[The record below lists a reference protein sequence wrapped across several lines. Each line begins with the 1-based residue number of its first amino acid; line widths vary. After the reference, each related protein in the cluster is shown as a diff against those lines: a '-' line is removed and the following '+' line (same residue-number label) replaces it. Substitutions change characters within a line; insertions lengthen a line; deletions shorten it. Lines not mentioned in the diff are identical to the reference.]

1 MAKKSTIHR
10 AEQYAEDV
18 RNGKVIACHWVKQA
32 VERYYNDLDQ
42 AIDKGWVFSRQHA
55 ERAINFIEH
64 LRHVKGK
71 WAGEYLKLEPWQC
84 FIVWNIFGW
93 LMAGSKSRRF
103 TEAYVE
109 LARKNG
115 KSTLAAGIALYLE
128 FADKEMGAE
137 VYSVA
142 TTRDQARI
150 CFKYAQDMVRFSDLK
165 KYALVTRDAIVY
177 EPLGC
182 SYKPLSSDARNLD
195 GCHSHGVIVDEYH
208 AHRTDEVYDVM
219 QTSMGARQQ
228 PLMLIIT
235 TAGLNTSVPCYAY
248 RKTMTKVLDGSLDA
262 DRNFAIIYTLDDPEE
277 VDDPAMWVKANPCYG
292 ISLSEE
298 WLGDQYDK
306 MKREPSK
313 IANIMTKSFNVW
325 MDAPTVWIPDA
336 MWSEMESVVPID
348 DLDGKECTGALDLG
362 AVNDYC
368 SVVLKFNVNGRHQFL
383 WRFYIPEDK
392 YRQRYAMQ
400 RENANIEEWVRKGH
414 LIVTPGNVTDYD
426 YIVADIAELGKKYKI
441 STIAY
446 DPWNSSSIVPKLVDI
461 GAQMNPFTQTIGNYA
476 MPTKEFERLVGL
488 GVIDH
493 YDNPI
498 ARWML
503 SNVVIREDV
512 NGNKRPDKAKSSEKI
527 DGIVAAIMALGQAM
541 SDSANSQH
549 IYERRGILGFDDEFT
564 EGLTSN
570 TTTDNDNYDF
580 DIYDEY

>member
-1 MAKKSTIHR
+1 MAKKETKHR

-18 RNGKVIACHWVKQA
+18 RSGKIVACHWVKQA
-32 VERYYNDLDQ
+32 VERYYRDLDQ
-42 AIDKGWVFSRQHA
+42 ALDKGWVFSRQHA
-55 ERAINFIEH
+55 EHAINFIER

-84 FIVWNIFGW
+84 FIVWNVFGW
-93 LMAGSKSRRF
+93 LMAGTMTRRY

-150 CFKYAQDMVRFSDLK
+150 CFRYAQDMVRFSDLK
-165 KYALVTRDAIVY
+165 SYAVVTRDAIAY

-182 SYKPLSSDARNLD
+182 TYKPLSSDARNLD

-235 TAGLNTSVPCYAY
+235 TAGLDTSVPCFAY
-248 RKTMTKVLDGSLDA
+248 RKTMTQVLDGALEA
-262 DRNFAIIYTLDDPEE
+262 DRNFAIIYTLDDIEE
-277 VDDPAMWVKANPCYG
+277 VDNPTTWIKANPCYG

-298 WLGDQYDK
+298 WLVDQYEK

-336 MWSEMESVVPID
+336 AWSGIESVVPIEG
-348 DLDGKECTGALDLG
+348 LAGQKCVGALDLA

-368 SVVLKFNVNGRHQFL
+368 SLALKFNVNGRHQFL

-392 YRQRYAMQ
+392 YRNRAEMQ
-400 RENANIEEWVRKGH
+400 RENANIEEWVRKGY
-414 LIVTPGNVTDYD
+414 ITVTPGNVTDYD
-426 YIVADIAELGKKYKI
+426 YIIRDIAELGEQYDI
-441 STIAY
+441 TAMAY
-446 DPWNSSSIVPKLVDI
+446 DPWNSSSIVPKLCEQGVNM
-461 GAQMNPFTQTIGNYA
+461 QPFTQTISNYA
-476 MPTKEFERLVGL
+476 MPTKEFERIVGL
-488 GVIDH
+488 GIVDH
-493 YDNPI
+493 YDNPV

-512 NGNKRPDKAKSSEKI
+512 NGNRRPDKKKSSEKI
-527 DGIVAAIMALGQAM
+527 DGIVAAIMALGQSM
-541 SDSANSQH
+541 SDKVTEQH
-549 IYERRGILGFDDEFT
+549 IYERRGILGFDNDDE
-564 EGLTSN
+564 SN
-570 TTTDNDNYDF
+570 DINAYNYD
-580 DIYDEY
+580 YDEY

>member
-1 MAKKSTIHR
+1 MAKKETKHR

-18 RNGKVIACHWVKQA
+18 RSGKIVACHWVKQA
-32 VERYYNDLDQ
+32 VERYYRDLDQ
-42 AIDKGWVFSRQHA
+42 ALDKGWVFSRQHA
-55 ERAINFIEH
+55 ERAINFIER

-84 FIVWNIFGW
+84 FIVWNVFGW
-93 LMAGSKSRRF
+93 LMAGTMTRRY

-150 CFKYAQDMVRFSDLK
+150 CFRYAQDMVRFSDLK
-165 KYALVTRDAIVY
+165 SYAVVTRDAIAY

-182 SYKPLSSDARNLD
+182 TYKPLSSDARNLD

-235 TAGLNTSVPCYAY
+235 TAGLDTSVPCFAY
-248 RKTMTKVLDGSLDA
+248 RKTMTQVLDGALEA
-262 DRNFAIIYTLDDPEE
+262 DRNFAIIYTLDDIEE
-277 VDDPAMWVKANPCYG
+277 VDDPTMWIKANPCYG

-298 WLGDQYDK
+298 WLVDQYEK

-336 MWSEMESVVPID
+336 AWSGIESVVPIEG
-348 DLDGKECTGALDLG
+348 LVGQKCVGALDL
-362 AVNDYC
+362 ASVNDYSALC
-368 SVVLKFNVNGRHQFL
+368 LMFHINGRYQFL
-383 WRFYIPEDK
+383 FRFYIPEDK
-392 YRQRYAMQ
+392 YRNRAEMQ
-400 RENANIEEWVRKGH
+400 RENANIEEWVRKGY
-414 LIVTPGNVTDYD
+414 ITVTPGNVTDYD
-426 YIVADIAELGKKYKI
+426 YIIRDIAELGEQYDI
-441 STIAY
+441 TAMAY
-446 DPWNSSSIVPKLVDI
+446 DPWNSSSIVPKLVEQ
-461 GAQMNPFTQTIGNYA
+461 GVNMQPFTQTISNYA
-476 MPTKEFERLVGL
+476 MPTKEFERIVGL
-488 GVIDH
+488 GIVDH
-493 YDNPI
+493 YDNPV

-512 NGNKRPDKAKSSEKI
+512 NGNRRPDKKKSSEKI
-527 DGIVAAIMALGQAM
+527 DGIVAAIMALGQSM
-541 SDSANSQH
+541 SDKVTEQH
-549 IYERRGILGFDDEFT
+549 IYERRGILGFDDDDE
-564 EGLTSN
+564 SN
-570 TTTDNDNYDF
+570 DINAYNYD
-580 DIYDEY
+580 YDEY

>member
-1 MAKKSTIHR
+1 MAKRETKHR

-18 RNGKVIACHWVKQA
+18 RSGKIVACHWVRRA
-32 VERYYNDLDQ
+32 VERYYSDLDQ
-42 AIDKGWVFSRQHA
+42 ALDKGWVFSRKHA

-64 LRHVKGK
+64 LRHIKGK

-93 LMAGSKSRRF
+93 LMAGTMTRRY

-150 CFKYAQDMVRFSDLK
+150 CFRYAQDMVRFSDLK
-165 KYALVTRDAIVY
+165 SYAVVTRDAIAY

-182 SYKPLSSDARNLD
+182 TYKPLSSDARNLD

-235 TAGLNTSVPCYAY
+235 TAGLDTSVPCFAY
-248 RKTMTKVLDGSLDA
+248 RKTMTQVLDGSVDA
-262 DRNFAIIYTLDDPEE
+262 DRNFAIIYTLDDIEE
-277 VDDPAMWVKANPCYG
+277 VDNPTTWIKANPCYG

-298 WLGDQYDK
+298 WLVDQYEK

-336 MWSEMESVVPID
+336 AWSGIESVVPIEG
-348 DLDGKECTGALDLG
+348 LAGQKCVGALDLA

-368 SVVLKFNVNGRHQFL
+368 SLALKFNINGRHQFL

-392 YRQRYAMQ
+392 YRNRAEMQ
-400 RENANIEEWVRKGH
+400 RENANIEEWVRKGY
-414 LIVTPGNVTDYD
+414 ITVTPGNVTDYD
-426 YIVADIAELGKKYKI
+426 YIIRDIAELGELYDI
-441 STIAY
+441 TAMAY
-446 DPWNSSSIVPKLVDI
+446 DPWNSSSIVPKLVEQ
-461 GAQMNPFTQTIGNYA
+461 GVNMQPFTQTISNYA
-476 MPTKEFERLVGL
+476 MPTKEFERIVGL
-488 GVIDH
+488 GIVDH
-493 YDNPI
+493 YDNPV

-512 NGNKRPDKAKSSEKI
+512 NGNRRPDKKKSSEKI
-527 DGIVAAIMALGQAM
+527 DGIVAAIMALGQSM
-541 SDSANSQH
+541 SDKVTEQH
-549 IYERRGILGFDDEFT
+549 IYERRGILGFDDDDDTT
-564 EGLTSN
+564 EG
-570 TTTDNDNYDF
+570 DNLCDYD
-580 DIYDEY
+580 YDEY

>member
-1 MAKKSTIHR
+1 MAKKETKHR

-18 RNGKVIACHWVKQA
+18 RSGKIVACHWVKQA
-32 VERYYNDLDQ
+32 VERYYRDLDQ
-42 AIDKGWVFSRQHA
+42 ALDKGWVFSRQHA
-55 ERAINFIEH
+55 ERAINFIER

-84 FIVWNIFGW
+84 FIVWNVFGW
-93 LMAGSKSRRF
+93 LMAGTMTRRY

-150 CFKYAQDMVRFSDLK
+150 CFRYAQDMVRFSDLK
-165 KYALVTRDAIVY
+165 SYAVVTRDAIAY

-182 SYKPLSSDARNLD
+182 TYKPLSSDARNLD

-235 TAGLNTSVPCYAY
+235 TAGLDTSVPCFAY
-248 RKTMTKVLDGSLDA
+248 RKTMTQVLDGALEA
-262 DRNFAIIYTLDDPEE
+262 DRNFAIIYTLDDIEE
-277 VDDPAMWVKANPCYG
+277 VDNPTTWIKANPCYG

-298 WLGDQYDK
+298 WLVDQYEK

-336 MWSEMESVVPID
+336 AWSGIESVVPIEG
-348 DLDGKECTGALDLG
+348 LAGQKCVGALDLA

-368 SVVLKFNVNGRHQFL
+368 SLALKFNINGRHQFL

-392 YRQRYAMQ
+392 YRNRAEMQ
-400 RENANIEEWVRKGH
+400 RENANIEEWVRKGY
-414 LIVTPGNVTDYD
+414 ITVTPGNVTDYD
-426 YIVADIAELGKKYKI
+426 YIIRDIAELGEQYDI
-441 STIAY
+441 TAMAY
-446 DPWNSSSIVPKLVDI
+446 DPWNSSSIVPKLCEQGVNM
-461 GAQMNPFTQTIGNYA
+461 QPFTQTISNYA
-476 MPTKEFERLVGL
+476 MPTKEFERIVGL
-488 GVIDH
+488 GIVDH
-493 YDNPI
+493 YDNPV

-512 NGNKRPDKAKSSEKI
+512 NGNRRPDKKKSSEKI
-527 DGIVAAIMALGQAM
+527 DGIVAAIMALGQSM
-541 SDSANSQH
+541 SDKVTEQH
-549 IYERRGILGFDDEFT
+549 IYERRGILGFDNDDE
-564 EGLTSN
+564 SN
-570 TTTDNDNYDF
+570 DINAYNYD
-580 DIYDEY
+580 YDEY

>member
-1 MAKKSTIHR
+1 MAKKETKHR

-18 RNGKVIACHWVKQA
+18 RSGKIVACHWVKQA
-32 VERYYNDLDQ
+32 VERYYRDLDQ
-42 AIDKGWVFSRQHA
+42 ALDKGWVFSRQHA
-55 ERAINFIEH
+55 ERAINFIER

-84 FIVWNIFGW
+84 FIVWNVFGW
-93 LMAGSKSRRF
+93 LMAGTMTRRY

-150 CFKYAQDMVRFSDLK
+150 CFRYAQDMVRFSDLK
-165 KYALVTRDAIVY
+165 SYAVVTRDAIAY

-182 SYKPLSSDARNLD
+182 TYKPLSSDARNLD

-235 TAGLNTSVPCYAY
+235 TAGLDTSVPCFAY
-248 RKTMTKVLDGSLDA
+248 RKTMTQVLDGALEA
-262 DRNFAIIYTLDDPEE
+262 DRNFAIIYTLDDIEE
-277 VDDPAMWVKANPCYG
+277 VDNPTTWIKANPCYG

-298 WLGDQYDK
+298 WLVDQYEK

-336 MWSEMESVVPID
+336 AWSGIESVVPIEG
-348 DLDGKECTGALDLG
+348 LAGQKCVGALDLA

-368 SVVLKFNVNGRHQFL
+368 SLALKFNVNGRHQFL

-392 YRQRYAMQ
+392 YRNRAEMQ
-400 RENANIEEWVRKGH
+400 RENANIEEWVRKGY
-414 LIVTPGNVTDYD
+414 ITVTPGNVTDYD
-426 YIVADIAELGKKYKI
+426 YIIRDIAELGEQYDI
-441 STIAY
+441 TAMAY
-446 DPWNSSSIVPKLVDI
+446 DPWNSSSIVPKLCEQGVNM
-461 GAQMNPFTQTIGNYA
+461 QPFTQTISNYA
-476 MPTKEFERLVGL
+476 MPTKEFERIVGL
-488 GVIDH
+488 GIVDH
-493 YDNPI
+493 YDNPV

-512 NGNKRPDKAKSSEKI
+512 NGNRRPDKKKSSEKI
-527 DGIVAAIMALGQAM
+527 DGIVAAIMALGQSM
-541 SDSANSQH
+541 SDKVTEQH
-549 IYERRGILGFDDEFT
+549 IYERRGILGFDDDDE
-564 EGLTSN
+564 SN
-570 TTTDNDNYDF
+570 DINAYNYD
-580 DIYDEY
+580 YDEY

>member
-1 MAKKSTIHR
+1 MAKKETKHR

-18 RNGKVIACHWVKQA
+18 RSGKIVACHWVKQA
-32 VERYYNDLDQ
+32 VERYYRDLDQ
-42 AIDKGWVFSRQHA
+42 ALDKGWVFSRQHA
-55 ERAINFIEH
+55 ERAINFIER

-84 FIVWNIFGW
+84 FIVWNVFGW
-93 LMAGSKSRRF
+93 LMAGTMTRRY

-150 CFKYAQDMVRFSDLK
+150 CFRYAQDMVRFSDLK
-165 KYALVTRDAIVY
+165 SYAVVTRDAIAY

-182 SYKPLSSDARNLD
+182 TYKPLSSDARNLD

-235 TAGLNTSVPCYAY
+235 TAGLDTSVPCFAY
-248 RKTMTKVLDGSLDA
+248 RKTMTQVLDGALEA
-262 DRNFAIIYTLDDPEE
+262 DRNFAIIYTLDDIEE
-277 VDDPAMWVKANPCYG
+277 VDNPTTWIKANPCYG

-298 WLGDQYDK
+298 WLVDQYEK

-336 MWSEMESVVPID
+336 AWSGIESVVLIEG
-348 DLDGKECTGALDLG
+348 LVGQKCVGALDLA

-368 SVVLKFNVNGRHQFL
+368 SLALKFNVNGRHQFL

-392 YRQRYAMQ
+392 YRNRAEMQ
-400 RENANIEEWVRKGH
+400 RENANIEEWVRKGY
-414 LIVTPGNVTDYD
+414 ITVTPGNVTDYD
-426 YIVADIAELGKKYKI
+426 YIIRDIAELGEQYDI
-441 STIAY
+441 TAMAY
-446 DPWNSSSIVPKLVDI
+446 DPWNSSSIVPKLCEQGVNM
-461 GAQMNPFTQTIGNYA
+461 QPFTQTISNYA
-476 MPTKEFERLVGL
+476 MPTKEFERIVGL
-488 GVIDH
+488 GIVDH
-493 YDNPI
+493 YDNPV

-512 NGNKRPDKAKSSEKI
+512 NGNRRPDKKKSSEKI
-527 DGIVAAIMALGQAM
+527 DGIVAAIMALGQSM
-541 SDSANSQH
+541 SDKVTEQH
-549 IYERRGILGFDDEFT
+549 IYERRGILGFDDDDE
-564 EGLTSN
+564 SN
-570 TTTDNDNYDF
+570 DINAYNYD
-580 DIYDEY
+580 YDEY

>member
-1 MAKKSTIHR
+1 MAKKETKHR

-18 RNGKVIACHWVKQA
+18 RSGKIVACHWVKQA
-32 VERYYNDLDQ
+32 VERYYRDLDQ
-42 AIDKGWVFSRQHA
+42 ALDKGWVFSRQHA
-55 ERAINFIEH
+55 ERAINFIER

-84 FIVWNIFGW
+84 FIVWNVFGW
-93 LMAGSKSRRF
+93 LMAGTMTRRY

-150 CFKYAQDMVRFSDLK
+150 CFRYAQDMVRFSDLK
-165 KYALVTRDAIVY
+165 SYAVVTRDAIAY

-182 SYKPLSSDARNLD
+182 TYKPLSSDARNLD

-235 TAGLNTSVPCYAY
+235 TAGLDTSVPCFAY
-248 RKTMTKVLDGSLDA
+248 RKTMTQVLDGALDA
-262 DRNFAIIYTLDDPEE
+262 DRNFAIIYTLDDIEE
-277 VDDPAMWVKANPCYG
+277 VDNPAMWIKANPCYG

-298 WLGDQYDK
+298 WLVDQYEK

-336 MWSEMESVVPID
+336 AWSGIESVVPIEG
-348 DLDGKECTGALDLG
+348 LAGQKCVGALDLA

-368 SVVLKFNVNGRHQFL
+368 SLALKFNINGRHQFL

-392 YRQRYAMQ
+392 YRNRAEMQ
-400 RENANIEEWVRKGH
+400 RENANIEEWVRKGY
-414 LIVTPGNVTDYD
+414 ITVTPGNVTDYD
-426 YIVADIAELGKKYKI
+426 YIIRDIAELGEQYDI
-441 STIAY
+441 TAMAY
-446 DPWNSSSIVPKLVDI
+446 DPWNSSSIVPKLVEQ
-461 GAQMNPFTQTIGNYA
+461 GVNMQPFTQTISNYA
-476 MPTKEFERLVGL
+476 MPTKEFERIVGL
-488 GVIDH
+488 GIVDH
-493 YDNPI
+493 YDNPV

-512 NGNKRPDKAKSSEKI
+512 NGNRRPDKKKSSEKI
-527 DGIVAAIMALGQAM
+527 DGIVAAIMALGQSM
-541 SDSANSQH
+541 SDKVTEQH
-549 IYERRGILGFDDEFT
+549 IYERRGILGFDDDDE
-564 EGLTSN
+564 SN
-570 TTTDNDNYDF
+570 DINAYNYD
-580 DIYDEY
+580 YDEY